1 MMLSHASSVS
11 MVTLDDIST
20 KEGFGVLS
28 VIKFL
33 MATQTKDV
41 VLLIAEEKCPE
52 WTNAISSCVDLKI
65 LKKPVSCFCPTSN
78 LPHDIL
84 RQITLQ
90 KFLSCHWRW

>member
-52 WTNAISSCVDLKI
+52 
-65 LKKPVSCFCPTSN
+65 
-78 LPHDIL
+78 
-84 RQITLQ
+84 
-90 KFLSCHWRW
+90 

>member
-33 MATQTKDV
+33 MATQTKDA

-65 LKKPVSCFCPTSN
+65 LKKPVSSLSDIKSPT
-78 LPHDIL
+78 
-84 RQITLQ
+84 
-90 KFLSCHWRW
+90 